1 MEKEYFIGIDYG
13 TSNSSVGIYM
23 NSNVNI
29 APNRIGERITPSII
43 YFSEDSDKMYIGEE
57 ALCHKI
63 ERNNLIYEVKRFIG
77 LSYDEFINNEYAKKL
92 NYNVVNDNGKPKIKV
107 KHNGKEELYTA
118 EEISAFIIK
127 KIIRNAEDF
136 IEDKINKAVI
146 TVPVYFNDQQI
157 NGIIEAA
164 NLANIKIMRDIKEPT
179 AAALAYGFGKDLID
193 SNNQSKIFS
202 SINNFEVAPSANEK
216 FKTEENIIV
225 FDLGGG
231 TFDITLLN
239 IRKENDNLNFD
250 VISTM
255 GDSNLGGSDFDNR
268 LIDYCIKYI
277 CKLTKKDEQEIKNNK
292 IAYKRLKVKCENAKK
307 ILSVSDVATINFE
320 NLNNEF
326 DDININ
332 INHDKFEEICS
343 DLFKK
348 IKSLIDE
355 LLEENKINDKDI
367 DAIIL
372 VGGATKMK
380 EIKNLLKKK
389 FSEEKIKDN
398 LNPDETV
405 AIGAALD
412 AAKIGKKDKIN
423 FNLQDV
429 ISYNLGIEI
438 GSQSINEIRE
448 NKGQTMY
455 PIVKK
460 YTKIPY
466 ESEEKSFTVNLSK
479 NCNNIIIN
487 IYEGNDKNINK
498 NKKLGT
504 MEMSNINKLGLIKYT
519 IKFKIDVNGKLTS
532 IIKVDSLSREE
543 EKVIKEGITHAFLD
557 EKNKKI
563 KICKSEGISTIESII
578 SKINYYKESIPC
590 ISNIDKKV
598 ENLMEFSKEY
608 EELINNYIRFIGNND
623 YILEKIYYYT
633 KELFKIYSELIS
645 FKENKKVKIQEI
657 IDKIKEKMKTLISVI
672 GYVNDL
678 MDIFEEILVNN
689 KKEFYKILTNYLELM
704 NIEGSKGLKT
714 QKFKRYFSKLY
725 FENAFYAIK
734 KYIRN
739 EDFSIF
745 DDRDIKEKLDEQ
757 KNLTITNLNKI
768 NSFAHLIESLA
779 KEEELIFGKTGLT
792 LKYEQIKKLEN
803 PDKITTEE
811 VDDLLDIFENMAN
824 TYDKKVKNIFK
835 AYCYA
840 NIIKINYK
848 ILRNNDYDKLEDYI
862 EIFKEN
868 LKGEEYEKLKWY
880 KDIKKI
886 IEEIEKNIKK

>member
-1 MEKEYFIGIDYG
+1 M
-13 TSNSSVGIYM
+13 
-23 NSNVNI
+23 
-29 APNRIGERITPSII
+29 
-43 YFSEDSDKMYIGEE
+43 
-57 ALCHKI
+57 
-63 ERNNLIYEVKRFIG
+63 
-77 LSYDEFINNEYAKKL
+77 
-92 NYNVVNDNGKPKIKV
+92 
-107 KHNGKEELYTA
+107 
-118 EEISAFIIK
+118 
-127 KIIRNAEDF
+127 
-136 IEDKINKAVI
+136 
-146 TVPVYFNDQQI
+146 
-157 NGIIEAA
+157 
-164 NLANIKIMRDIKEPT
+164 
-179 AAALAYGFGKDLID
+179 
-193 SNNQSKIFS
+193 
-202 SINNFEVAPSANEK
+202 
-216 FKTEENIIV
+216 
-225 FDLGGG
+225 
-231 TFDITLLN
+231 
-239 IRKENDNLNFD
+239 
-250 VISTM
+250 
-255 GDSNLGGSDFDNR
+255 
-268 LIDYCIKYI
+268 
-277 CKLTKKDEQEIKNNK
+277 
-292 IAYKRLKVKCENAKK
+292 
-307 ILSVSDVATINFE
+307 
-320 NLNNEF
+320 
-326 DDININ
+326 
-332 INHDKFEEICS
+332 
-343 DLFKK
+343 
-348 IKSLIDE
+348 
-355 LLEENKINDKDI
+355 
-367 DAIIL
+367 
-372 VGGATKMK
+372 
-380 EIKNLLKKK
+380 
-389 FSEEKIKDN
+389 
-398 LNPDETV
+398 
-405 AIGAALD
+405 
-412 AAKIGKKDKIN
+412 
-423 FNLQDV
+423 QDV

-504 MEMSNINKLGLIKYT
+504 MEMSNINILGTINYT

-532 IIKVDSLSREE
+532 IIKVNSLSREE

-557 EKNKKI
+557 TKNKKI
-563 KICKSEGISTIESII
+563 KICKSKGISTIESFI

-590 ISNIDKKV
+590 MSNIDEKV
-598 ENLMEFSKEY
+598 ENLIEFSKVY
-608 EELINNYIRFIGNND
+608 EELINNYLKIIGNND

-633 KELFKIYSELIS
+633 KELFNIYSELIS
-645 FKENKKVKIQEI
+645 FKENEKVKIQEI

-672 GYVNDL
+672 GYINDL